1 MVIIME
7 KKRRTLRTAL
17 LISFA
22 SLVALG
28 AAGGGV
34 FAWFA
39 LQNTASVNLSNIAVA
54 GESTTAS
61 LKYCTLNYQ
70 VAGTYDGYKSNDSR
84 IDGSATYDYD
94 SYFLVAGNNARQALE
109 YSPGYSFTFAIEIN
123 GTANAQVTI
132 SKYISQAAAAVN
144 RPKYRE
150 TPSGPDKDFAL
161 AMALDVYTQVYNHKP
176 TSSELYQ
183 YFHSQGIVGNDY
195 FNYTEP
201 TTSAGTAINQPISAG
216 FDATSTAYFLLTMY
230 FSDAPSTWYR
240 PAKGTETS
248 TLETRGD
255 GSSKTFSLP
264 DGSLFVNSVTL
275 TDDITASGDSR
286 SFLLSTAPY
295 KAQVGSTL
303 VPQIQSVKIVRGEND
318 EEETNNYSIDGND
331 ITLGQNPGQ
340 GNHVVVTY
348 VASPSSFSFTS
359 TALTFK
365 DAPLNG
371 TKIDVN
377 YDSELDYYVQDSTK
391 GNSNVYEGLSVAL
404 NEILIS

>member
-7 KKRRTLRTAL
+7 KKRRTLRTTL

-84 IDGSATYDYD
+84 INGSATYDYD
-94 SYFLVAGNNARQALE
+94 SYFLVADNDARQALE

-176 TSSELYQ
+176 NSSELYQ

-248 TLETRGD
+248 TLQTRGD
-255 GSSKTFSLP
+255 GSNKTFSLP

-275 TDDITASGDSR
+275 TDDITASGDTR
-286 SFLLSTAPY
+286 SFLLSAVPY
-295 KAQVGSTL
+295 EAQEGSTL
-303 VPQIQSVKIVRGEND
+303 VPQIQSVKIVDGGVET
-318 EEETNNYSIDGND
+318 ETNNYSIAGNN
-331 ITLGQNPGQ
+331 ITLGQNPGRD
-340 GNHVVVTY
+340 NHVVVTY
-348 VASPSSFSFTS
+348 VATPSSFSFTS
-359 TALTFK
+359 TQLTFK
-365 DAPLNG
+365 NAPLNG

-377 YDSELDYYVQDSTK
+377 YDSELGYYVQDSTK

>member
-22 SLVALG
+22 SLAALG

-39 LQNTASVNLSNIAVA
+39 MQNTASVNLSNIAVA

-84 IDGSATYDYD
+84 INGSATYDYD
-94 SYFLVAGNNARQALE
+94 SYFLVADNDARQALE

-176 TSSELYQ
+176 NSSELYQ

-248 TLETRGD
+248 TLQTRGD
-255 GSSKTFSLP
+255 GSNKTFSLP

-275 TDDITASGDSR
+275 TDDITASGDTR
-286 SFLLSTAPY
+286 SFLLSAVPY
-295 KAQVGSTL
+295 EAQEGSTL
-303 VPQIQSVKIVRGEND
+303 VPQIQSVKIVDGGVET
-318 EEETNNYSIDGND
+318 ETNNYSIAGNN
-331 ITLGQNPGQ
+331 ITLGQNPGRD
-340 GNHVVVTY
+340 NHVVVTY
-348 VASPSSFSFTS
+348 VATPSSFSFTS
-359 TALTFK
+359 TQLTFK
-365 DAPLNG
+365 NAPLNG

-377 YDSELDYYVQDSTK
+377 YDSELDYYVQDSIN
-391 GNSNVYEGLSVAL
+391 GNSNVYEGLTIAL
-404 NEILIS
+404 TDLLIS